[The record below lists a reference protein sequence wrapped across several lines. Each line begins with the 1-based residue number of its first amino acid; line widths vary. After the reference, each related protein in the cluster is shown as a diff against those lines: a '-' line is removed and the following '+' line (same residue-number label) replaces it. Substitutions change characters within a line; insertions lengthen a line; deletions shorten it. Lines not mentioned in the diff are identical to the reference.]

1 MTAGKGAIMWARVLA
16 GMGIMFVG
24 ICVALPGLAIE
35 IAARNAATGAPV
47 SADLVVSR
55 PDGSVAAR
63 FSLSGRHSAIGT
75 GSGPWQAR
83 VEAPGFRTL
92 EFQLDGAGS
101 SMTLLLDPVQEPARY
116 RALDARAARDPES
129 RWLQGHVRRAQDAEA
144 LAGALVEFD
153 GQSTC
158 SGADGYF
165 ELQLAP
171 AQQEGSG
178 TLGLQVSADGFADY
192 RREGFVSAPGVQRV
206 LVVMGGDTPARAN
219 LEVGALDRNGG
230 MIGETRA
237 ASMPIPTRV
246 PPQDAMLAL
255 PLTPPPSIRVGY
267 ADAACTTSCCTA
279 SCNHSC
285 VLPLETYVRRGLDS
299 EWIASWNA
307 QSLRAG
313 SLAYRSYGAWRVAH
327 PINANFD
334 ICSSACCQVNDAGT
348 HSSTDSA
355 IARTPGLMLTRNGSE
370 AASTEYSA
378 ENNSWDDPND
388 GLSCSN
394 VDLSCGDGFAGSPSA
409 NWPCLAD
416 TVGAGHGCFG
426 HGRGMSQWG
435 TQRWA
440 IHASAPRW
448 RWIVDHYYNDN
459 DNVGGAGTGLR
470 TALITSPV
478 SLANLIVQPGSIA
491 AGESVQLSAQAGNS
505 AGAAHAHL
513 LIGASLYRSGSGYVD
528 DAANDTALSLAQG
541 NQAVSRRFD
550 TPAALGIGAWDVLLS
565 VYLDVDENGSISAT
579 DLPLA
584 LIRSNGALR
593 VIDDR
598 IFAHGFEP

>member
-24 ICVALPGLAIE
+24 ICVALPGMAMQ
-35 IAARNAATGAPV
+35 IAARNAVTGAPV
-47 SADLVVSR
+47 SAELVVSR
-55 PDGSVAAR
+55 PDGSAAAR

-83 VEAPGFRTL
+83 AEAPGFRTL

-116 RALDARAARDPES
+116 RALDVRAARDPDS
-129 RWLQGHVRRAQDAEA
+129 RWLQGFVRRADDGAGLVGAEIQ
-144 LAGALVEFD
+144 VD
-153 GQSTC
+153 GRHAT
-158 SGADGYF
+158 SGEDGYF
-165 ELQLAP
+165 ELELAFVD
-171 AQQEGSG
+171 AH
-178 TLGLQVSADGFADY
+178 SASSALRVKAAGFAEY
-192 RREGFVSAPGVQRV
+192 ARTGLLAAPGAQRV
-206 LVVMGGDTPARAN
+206 LVALGGDTPSQAA
-219 LEVGALDRNGG
+219 LEVGALDRDPMTG
-230 MIGETRA
+230 MRTR
-237 ASMPIPTRV
+237 PV
-246 PPQDAMLAL
+246 GQDALEQAPALPDVLLAL
-255 PLTPPPSIRVGY
+255 PLAPPPSIRVGY

-279 SCNHSC
+279 SCNHTC

-299 EWIASWNA
+299 EWIASWNT

-348 HSSTDSA
+348 HSSTDA
-355 IARTPGLMLTRNGSE
+355 AVARTPGLMLSRNGSE
-370 AASTEYSA
+370 VASTEYSA

-416 TVGAGHGCFG
+416 AVGAGHGCFG

-440 IHASAPRW
+440 VHASAPHW
-448 RWIVDHYYNDN
+448 PWIVDHYYNDN
-459 DNVGGAGTGLR
+459 GNASGAGTGLR
-470 TALITSPV
+470 TAQMTSP
-478 SLANLIVQPGSIA
+478 LALSNLLVQPSTIE
-491 AGESVQLSAQAGNS
+491 AGEGLLLHAMALNA
-505 AGAAHAHL
+505 AGAAHDHL
-513 LIGASLYRSGSGYVD
+513 LIGASLYRSGSGNVD
-528 DAANDTALSLAQG
+528 DSANDAALSMAPGSQAIARAFETPTAL
-541 NQAVSRRFD
+541 VS
-550 TPAALGIGAWDVLLS
+550 GSWDVLVSL
-565 VYLDVDENGSISAT
+565 YLDVDENGSISAT